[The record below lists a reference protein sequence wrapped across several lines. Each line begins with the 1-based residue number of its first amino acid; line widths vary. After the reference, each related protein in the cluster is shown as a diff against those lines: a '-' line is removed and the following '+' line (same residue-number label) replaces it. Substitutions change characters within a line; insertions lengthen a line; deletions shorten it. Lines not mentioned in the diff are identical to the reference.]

1 MVWLAGSLVVWI
13 CCLHVVWS
21 FAMDAAGSSALL
33 GAAAMLLAISLAAI
47 LPARAVRAG
56 VMVARWLRL
65 GDAVSISLASA
76 GPGPRRRGEARAQMT
91 LLAAVAVAATVG
103 GAISTAAIFPAA
115 GLVARLAGGLTLS
128 SAEWSIVKLGVQF
141 ACMVPLAIGITLVF
155 LASAIVRASA
165 GRDSYA
171 AVVRDWL
178 WAAAGGVAVF
188 AACRAGGLNALAL
201 ACVMPAAVLGGA
213 ILALHRRSLAVGGS
227 RRRRPLETPGPA
239 RRMAVAAAFA
249 VVAVAVMVQLRLAG
263 DVLAAGMLAR
273 ACWLVAS
280 TAAMAVFIRNVD
292 RKSKPP
298 GRGQEI
304 GAIIGLAAVLLL
316 QASLVIAAFAPAGGR
331 PGGLG
336 GAWSA
341 GLVLCAALAV
351 GLQVPLAGLAAVVLS
366 RQRRLFACAGGR
378 ARGYLCC
385 ATFGPGAAIVAY
397 FICSQLRPGPL
408 AMSPAAILL
417 IVTALGLCAG
427 GVLAGLR
434 RARLPRRQLQ
444 WLIWGVV
451 LMCGLAAALL
461 AAIHRAGAAGGS
473 ARPGVWLTSVS
484 GPVGEPGRGLIPGP
498 AMELLPSTEV
508 WRSGRIDRLIWRIF
522 TAGKGQWLAAVDSPS
537 ELPQPMR
544 SSRRVTFACP
554 DPTAWPASWS
564 ATAGRRPARSMY
576 DYGYIRRSGFDGLLL
591 ACGPAGS
598 PDGWRFYNGRT
609 AARLAS
615 CLLPADPRSPAGRRG
630 PAVLRIQ
637 ARGAGLARAL
647 GAIKA
652 FDRAVGPCVFAAD
665 RRAEAV
671 DIVVV
676 TARDMPA
683 DFPANLPAGTPAGL
697 PGSPANSPIE
707 SPAGSPAG
715 SAAGDWFVTARVDLL
730 WYYWPGITPTG
741 ILVADVGLRRGPDV
755 RDFVA
760 SLRPVLAAGRGPSA
774 LFPRPVWHWRNQLSD
789 PGIASPSR

>member
-1 MVWLAGSLVVWI
+1 VVWLAGSLVVWI

-76 GPGPRRRGEARAQMT
+76 GPGPRHRGEARAQMT
-91 LLAAVAVAATVG
+91 LLAAVAAAATVG

-115 GLVARLAGGLTLS
+115 GLVARLAGGLTLG

-280 TAAMAVFIRNVD
+280 AVAMAVFIRNVD
-292 RKSKPP
+292 HKSKPP

-331 PGGLG
+331 PGGL
-336 GAWSA
+336 
-341 GLVLCAALAV
+341 VLYAALAA

-434 RARLPRRQLQ
+434 RTRLPRRQLQ

-461 AAIHRAGAAGGS
+461 AAIHRAGDAGGS

-484 GPVGEPGRGLIPGP
+484 GPVGAPGRGLIPGLIPGPIPGP

-508 WRSGRIDRLIWRIF
+508 WRSGRIDHLIRRIF
-522 TAGKGQWLAAVDSPS
+522 TAGKGQWLVAVDSPS
-537 ELPQPMR
+537 ELPRPMR

-554 DPTAWPASWS
+554 DPTAWPASWPASWS
-564 ATAGRRPARSMY
+564 ATASRRPARSMY

-591 ACGPAGS
+591 ACGPAGI

-615 CLLPADPRSPAGRRG
+615 CLLPAGPGGRRG
-630 PAVLRIQ
+630 PAVLRVQ

-683 DFPANLPAGTPAGL
+683 DFPANFPAESLAG
-697 PGSPANSPIE
+697 

-760 SLRPVLAAGRGPSA
+760 SLRPVLAAGAGE
-774 LFPRPVWHWRNQLSD
+774 
-789 PGIASPSR
+789 